1 MTRYCL
7 TLFALLCFA
16 CVTAQVKTSDTL
28 IQELLKYRS
37 GPDGVSLKD
46 TLKVN
51 IYSHIINRDYADK
64 PRQTMAYIAQMEK
77 LSTEIDYP
85 WGIAKANEMRGNI
98 YDIQRKYP
106 QALQCFKKA
115 LVIYN
120 EIGDFRSI
128 DVTNNIGIVYSKQGI
143 YAEALEYHL
152 KGLGLS
158 EKYKDDYGFISSYNN
173 IGILYTNLQNYGKA
187 LEHYHKCLKIQQ
199 RKGPG
204 YGISN
209 TYQNIGELYRLQKQY
224 DKALAYLASGAK
236 SAIAENDNISLANC
250 YSTTSQVYADRGQY
264 QKALPANEKAFA
276 LRQKIDDSYGLFT
289 TYSTF
294 VTIYR
299 KLGDNQKALLYAEKA
314 LAHLYGHGELD
325 MHKQAYKQLAEV
337 QAAMGHYTAAYGS
350 HELYKIYSDSVFNAE
365 NQRKL
370 VEQQMNFD
378 FRKKE
383 LLAQEALQRQ
393 KFLRNLIAGAI
404 ALIAMSLIIFLV
416 RRHRAKTR
424 QRKAEYE
431 KGLLVLQDELDIKE
445 VEAKALKLDN
455 ENVHLKNSL
464 MEAENEILQEKID
477 HNKREMASVML
488 YASQKNEM
496 LAGLRNEIDT
506 FREGKVTAGQ
516 IDKIKSVIHQ
526 NQYLDADWE
535 KFKLHFEQVHPDFF
549 IKLDEEHPGLT
560 AYETRLCAYLHI
572 KLSTKEIAN
581 LLNITPASV
590 TKAKVRLNKKLNRKG
605 EGREE

>member
-7 TLFALLCFA
+7 TLLVLLCFA
-16 CVTAQVKTSDTL
+16 CVSAQVKTSDTL
-28 IQELLKYRS
+28 IQELLNYRS

-51 IYSHIINRDYADK
+51 IYSHIINRDYAHK
-64 PRQTMAYIAQMEK
+64 PLQTMAYIAQMEK
-77 LSTEIDYP
+77 LSAEIDYP

-106 QALQCFKKA
+106 QALQGFKKA

-143 YAEALEYHL
+143 YAEALEHHL
-152 KGLGLS
+152 KGLSLS

-187 LEHYHKCLKIQQ
+187 LEYYHKCLKIQQ
-199 RKGPG
+199 RKGAG

-224 DKALAYLASGAK
+224 DKALAYLASGVK

-250 YSTTSQVYADRGQY
+250 YSTTSQIYADRGQY
-264 QKALPANEKAFA
+264 QKALPANAKAFA

-289 TYSTF
+289 SYSTF
-294 VTIYR
+294 VIIYR
-299 KLGDNQKALLYAEKA
+299 KLGDNQKALMYAQKA

-337 QAAMGHYTAAYGS
+337 QAAMGNYTAAYRS
-350 HELYKIYSDSVFNAE
+350 HELYKTYSDSVFNAE

-404 ALIAMSLIIFLV
+404 TIIAISLIVFLV

-424 QRKAEYE
+424 QRKEEYD

-464 MEAENEILQEKID
+464 MAAENEILQEKID
-477 HNKREMASVML
+477 YNKREMASVML

-496 LAGLRNEIDT
+496 LTGLRTEIDT

-535 KFKLHFEQVHPDFF
+535 KFRLHFEQVHPDFF
-549 IKLDEEHPGLT
+549 TKLDAEHPGLT

-605 EGREE
+605 EG